1 MAYKGYFT
9 PSDPSK
15 YIGNWKKIF
24 FRSLWERKIM
34 IWCDTSDNV
43 LEWGSEE
50 ITIPYKCPTDRK
62 FHRYY
67 PDFYIKIINNGEIKT
82 QIVEVKPKKQTN
94 PPTRGRKKRRTYLI
108 ESKAWAKNQAKWKAA
123 VEFCKDRKWEFH
135 IITENHPLLKA
146 YNKNVK

>member
-9 PSDPSK
+9 PSNPSK
-15 YIGNWKKIF
+15 YIGNWKKII

-34 IWCDTSDNV
+34 IWCDTSDSV

-67 PDFYIKIINNGEIKT
+67 PDFLIKVKESNG
-82 QIVEVKPKKQTN
+82 
-94 PPTRGRKKRRTYLI
+94 KR
-108 ESKAWAKNQAKWKAA
+108 
-123 VEFCKDRKWEFH
+123 
-135 IITENHPLLKA
+135 
-146 YNKNVK
+146 